1 MSLAGALILIISE
14 AGSMRDV
21 YEDVENLD
29 MVRETKMMA
38 GPYDIM
44 IIAESDKLSNITET
58 LTNQIRNIDG
68 VGETLTHI
76 FID

>member
-14 AGSMRDV
+14 AGSMRNV